1 MMRMIDKDKAGFTRK
16 RIIETCRQLF
26 YQSGY
31 NKVTMEEVAKKLGI
45 SKKTLY
51 RHFDSKG
58 TIMKEISQSFSDELG
73 AGVED
78 IVSDPNLEYP
88 VKLRRM
94 LNFVAL
100 KLSGINHHLME
111 DLHNNLPDV
120 WQELNRFIMD
130 GAFKRFSRLI
140 KEGLDKGMINDK
152 VNPGMIVA
160 LYACAIQYLLDPDFI
175 DQLPPDMAGGMPKN
189 PSVIFDNLIKI
200 IYEGILTDEAK
211 KIFYIN
217 E

>member
-1 MMRMIDKDKAGFTRK
+1 MMRMIDKDKASFTRK

-31 NKVTMEEVAKKLGI
+31 NKVTMEEVAKKLGM

-51 RHFDSKG
+51 RHFDSKE
-58 TIMKEISQSFSDELG
+58 TIMKEISQAFSDELG

-78 IVSDPNLEYP
+78 IVSDPDLEYP

-100 KLSGINHHLME
+100 KLSGINHYLME

-120 WQELNRFIMD
+120 WQELNRFKMD

-160 LYACAIQYLLDPDFI
+160 LYACAIQHLLDPDFI
-175 DQLPPDMAGGMPKN
+175 NQLPPDMGSGMPKN

-211 KIFYIN
+211 KTFFIN